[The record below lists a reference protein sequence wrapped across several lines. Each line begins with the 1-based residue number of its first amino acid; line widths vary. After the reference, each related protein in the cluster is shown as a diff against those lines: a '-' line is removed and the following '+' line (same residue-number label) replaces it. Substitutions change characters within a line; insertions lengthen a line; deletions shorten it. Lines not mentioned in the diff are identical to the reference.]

1 MTISLIILRRSA
13 SVSGHA
19 QLWHFIPPSRKN
31 QHIGK
36 IKVIPT
42 LVGYMARRNFSRVM
56 RFQEGKAPCLPP
68 ARSGEP
74 RLLYLHIP
82 FCERLCPYCSF
93 NRFVFEERRCREYFS
108 ALRREILL
116 YKKNGYDFGGVYVG
130 GGTPTILM
138 DQLEETLDLVRR
150 CFSIREVSVETNPNH
165 LVPDKL
171 ERLCQAGVN
180 RLSVG
185 IQSFDDG
192 LLKAMDRYDKYGSG
206 AEITDRLRQAQ
217 GRFDTL
223 NADMIFNFPSQEMA
237 MLDRD
242 LDILLDLGVDQ
253 VTWYPLMVSDSTRQ
267 SVMRTLGRVDKGRE
281 KAFYE
286 RIRERLKA
294 EYRFSSAWCFSRK
307 GAMIDEYIVDYDE
320 YAGLGSGS
328 IGYLDGVCYA
338 NTFDI
343 AEYCE
348 RLNRDELP
356 LMAARTFSPEERMRY
371 DFVMKFFGTKL
382 NLESL
387 RAKYGGRLSS
397 KLWLDFFLFRLAGA
411 LHYSSPDWRLTQR
424 GCYLWVVIMREFFT
438 AVNNFRDFCR
448 ADISLS

>member
-1 MTISLIILRRSA
+1 MIS
-13 SVSGHA
+13 
-19 QLWHFIPPSRKN
+19 
-31 QHIGK
+31 
-36 IKVIPT
+36 T

-56 RFQEGKAPCLPP
+56 RFEEGQAPSLP
-68 ARSGEP
+68 AVTSGQP
-74 RLLYLHIP
+74 RLLYLHVP

-93 NRFVFEERRCREYFS
+93 NRFVFEERRCRDYFS
-108 ALRREILL
+108 ALRREIRL
-116 YKKNGYDFGGVYVG
+116 YKEKGYDFAGVYVG
-130 GGTPTILM
+130 GGTPTILL
-138 DQLEETLDLVRR
+138 DELEETLEAVRR
-150 CFSIREVSVETNPNH
+150 SFSVREVSVETNPNH
-165 LVPDKL
+165 LVPEKL
-171 ERLCQAGVN
+171 ERLSRMGIN

-192 LLKAMDRYDKYGSG
+192 LLKAMDRYEKYGSG
-206 AEITDRLRQAQ
+206 AEIIERLRQAQ

-267 SVMRTLGRVDKGRE
+267 TVMRTLGRVDSGRE
-281 KAFYE
+281 KAFYD
-286 RIRERLKA
+286 RIRERLGP

-307 GAMIDEYIVDYDE
+307 GTMIDEYIVDYDE

-338 NTFDI
+338 NTFNLT
-343 AEYCE
+343 EYCA
-348 RLNRDELP
+348 RLSRDELP
-356 LMAARTFSPEERMRY
+356 LMAARIFTRQERMRY

-382 NLESL
+382 NLSAL
-387 RAKYGGRLSS
+387 SAKYGGRLSPG
-397 KLWLDFFLFRLAGA
+397 LWRDFLLFWLAGA
-411 LHYSSPDWRLTQR
+411 LRYAAPDWQLTR
-424 GCYLWVVIMREFFT
+424 SGCYLWVVMMREFFT

-448 ADISLS
+448 ADLQVSEPVRSPIEEPVHE